1 MAHSQD
7 ISRVESLAYHSTMV
21 ESDVITRMC
30 HGSFSRSGAQEVVR
44 ARTDGIELCRFDATY
59 QCLVVVSRLPLFA
72 TVQSIITVPY
82 PSVSGGTSA
91 FADAL
96 AVASDSGT
104 VTLLR
109 YVVPVAPV
117 LGMNSH
123 KDAEGE
129 WEVMDRV
136 VIGRS
141 GVRVSSAGCYL
152 AVDTR
157 SRALLVAA
165 PMKQKLI
172 IPLREG
178 EGDHRGCIKF
188 QSGLDASRPCV
199 MYDCCAV
206 DVAADQN
213 TQFAVLE
220 SELSSDSTDAFAG
233 GPPEKYLSFYEFSAS
248 LNTVT
253 RVLSFK
259 VASTA
264 HALIAVPGD
273 SGPGGVLVC
282 TDTELVWESVA
293 SRSIASQQSIA
304 PPPIKVEIPRRSDL
318 SFQSQDPMIVAHAIT
333 RLPKRFFLLMQ
344 NELGDVFRVEV
355 NTAPIQQHFRMK
367 RAGPTA
373 PGDAPLVVRYFDT
386 LPPATSMILFKKGYL
401 FCASEVAAHGF
412 YRVIGDGTT
421 SQTIIK
427 RVRMPTAPAPAPQK
441 AAGSSKAMLAA
452 PSRYVTLFHRH
463 FNAETKL
470 PELRNVTLLQSL
482 ANSNE
487 SVAIHASLDP
497 QQRLRFIR
505 LGGRNGQHSQLQT
518 VRFGL
523 STSHIRSIELPLNP
537 EVVIPL
543 LEPSSLLPN
552 PGMEDESAGAACHN
566 RILLSSAKGSYVV
579 HLGDEITADNNCGI
593 ITGVQTIAA
602 ATIAEGHGYIQI
614 HAGGVAILRPD
625 SPVMWAHPQQKAITA
640 ADCSN
645 TQIVAGFDNG
655 GLMAFDLG
663 FTGQQFSVMSTQ
675 PTFSNVKFVSLP
687 RKAPIHFCAVA
698 TAASKVFVLDMK
710 TLREADTITLPIE
723 VSSILLTTL
732 DSSNRLFL
740 FVGLIDG
747 RLIRAEIDPV
757 TGKRLSTSAYQC
769 GITPAR
775 LSRGDAT
782 SYCVVASS
790 EVWRCYMLDGAFR
803 ISPIIVNQATV
814 SPNSIF
820 AAAHRKGLRF
830 DLLLSVTGRTISF
843 SSVNLDERSASLYS
857 VSTCAMGTVGGRK
870 MVAHPTRPN
879 IMAVVCM
886 EYRGYNPNDVQSL
899 YSDNKELPPQVA
911 MAERSPNRVSKHV
924 SCVHLFDSAQNI
936 VSPPLYLNEGDS
948 ALSMHVG
955 SLPEFGKEPVLV
967 LGCAS
972 LYDHGHG
979 RQPPS
984 WGETCLRTY
993 RFALP
998 ALSGPDGVLGTHA
1011 TAMPKL
1017 ELVHATILTHGDL
1030 PSAVHVCSQGGFVL
1044 VGFGPKQGLHQYGW
1058 GLKHLLWKRK
1068 LLETFVS
1075 RIVTIDTIQDTT
1087 TGAMLTAAG
1096 YAPLQAMNSATTL
1109 ILCGLQDQ
1117 SVMIARLVRCGGAQ
1131 ALLAVAIDPFTRF
1144 VAASCF
1150 LDDRT
1155 VAVSDK
1161 FGSLVV
1167 LRIPASLRLD
1177 LPEPIDGMSDE
1188 ELIAA
1193 TTFRREQPLQLVNSF
1208 HVGQTITSLQAV
1220 VRPRVAGVTNVP
1232 TTVLVYAT
1240 SHGKIGAL
1248 VPFPSEEDAALG
1260 AYLDPILAEYFR
1272 SPVER
1277 PLLPHRSRMTP
1288 KHNVI
1293 DGDSVQLIS
1302 QSKQIFLSTE
1312 AKIAVEQRLQ
1322 KFCNVEATHRKLLDL
1337 PERKLPSVHDLCVK
1351 MKALLGL
1358 SE

>member
-1 MAHSQD
+1 
-7 ISRVESLAYHSTMV
+7 MV
-21 ESDVITRMC
+21 ESDVISRMC
-30 HGSFSRSGAQEVVR
+30 HGSFSRAGAQEVIR
-44 ARTDGIELCRFDATY
+44 ARTDGIELCRFDAGY

-82 PSVSGGTSA
+82 PSISGGTSA

-96 AVASDSGT
+96 AVSSDSGT

-117 LGMNSH
+117 LGVNSH
-123 KDAEGE
+123 TKDADGE

-136 VIGRS
+136 ILGRS
-141 GVRVSSAGCYL
+141 GVRVSSAGFYL
-152 AVDTR
+152 AIDTR

-165 PMKQKLI
+165 PMKQKLV

-178 EGDHRGCIKF
+178 EGDDRGSIKF

-213 TQFAVLE
+213 TQFAILE
-220 SELSSDSTDAFAG
+220 SELASDTTEASPA
-233 GPPEKYLSFYEFSAS
+233 GPPEKFLSFYEFSAS

-253 RVLSFK
+253 RVLSVK
-259 VASTA
+259 VASSA

-293 SRSIASQQSIA
+293 SRNSASQQSIA

-344 NELGDVFRVEV
+344 NELGDLFRVEV
-355 NTAPIQQHFRMK
+355 NAASVQQHFSMK
-367 RAGPTA
+367 RTGAAGEP
-373 PGDAPLVVRYFDT
+373 PLVVRYFDT
-386 LPPATSMILFKKGYL
+386 IPPATSMILLKKGYL
-401 FCASEVAAHGF
+401 FCASEIASHGF
-412 YRVIGDGTT
+412 YQVIRDGTT
-421 SQTIIK
+421 SKTAIK
-427 RVRMPTAPAPAPQK
+427 RVRMPTVAAAPQK
-441 AAGSSKAMLAA
+441 AQGGSKATLAA

-463 FNAETKL
+463 FDELTKL
-470 PELRNVTLLQSL
+470 PELRNLLLLQSL
-482 ANSNE
+482 PNSNE
-487 SVAIHASLDP
+487 SVAIHAALDP
-497 QQRLRFIR
+497 QQRLRFVR
-505 LGGRNGQHSQLQT
+505 LGGRSGQHSQLQT

-552 PGMEDESAGAACHN
+552 PGMEDEGAGAACHN

-579 HLGDEITADNNCGI
+579 HLGNEITADNNCGI
-593 ITGVQTIAA
+593 ITSVQTIAA

-614 HAGGVAILRPD
+614 HAAGIAIVRPD
-625 SPVMWAHPQQKAITA
+625 SPVMWAHPQMKPITA

-663 FTGQQFSVMSTQ
+663 FTGQQFSVSSTQ

-687 RKAPIHFCAVA
+687 RKAPFHFCAVA
-698 TAASKVFVLDMK
+698 TAASKVFVLEMK
-710 TLREADTITLPIE
+710 TLREVDTISSPVEIA
-723 VSSILLTTL
+723 SILLTTL

-757 TGKRLSTSAYQC
+757 TGKRIQTSAYQC
-769 GITPAR
+769 GTTPAR
-775 LSRGDAT
+775 LSRGDST
-782 SYCVVASS
+782 SYCIAASS
-790 EVWRCYMLDGAFR
+790 EVWRCHMLDGAFR

-830 DLLLSVTGRTISF
+830 GLLLSATGRTISF

-857 VSTCAMGTVGGRK
+857 VSTCSIGTVGGRK
-870 MVAHPTRPN
+870 LVAHPTRPN
-879 IMAVVCM
+879 ILAVACT
-886 EYRGYNPNDVQSL
+886 EYRGYNPNDVQNV
-899 YSDNKELPPQVA
+899 YAENKELPPAVV
-911 MAERSPNRVSKHV
+911 MSERSPNRLSKHV
-924 SCVHLFDSAQNI
+924 SCVHLFDSAQN
-936 VSPPLYLNEGDS
+936 VASPPLYLNEGDS
-948 ALSMHVG
+948 ALAMHIG
-955 SLPEFGKEPVLV
+955 SFPEFGKEPVLV
-967 LGCAS
+967 LGCTS
-972 LYDHGHG
+972 HYDHGHG
-979 RQPPS
+979 MQAPS

-998 ALSGPDGVLGTHA
+998 SLSGPDGVLGTHA

-1044 VGFGPKQGLHQYGW
+1044 VGFGPKQGLHLFGW

-1068 LLETFVS
+1068 LLETFSS

-1096 YAPLQAMNSATTL
+1096 YPPIQASNSATTL

-1117 SVMIARLVRCGGAQ
+1117 SVMIARHVRCGGAQ
-1131 ALLAVAIDPFTRF
+1131 ALLAVAIDPFPRM
-1144 VAASCF
+1144 VAAACF
-1150 LDDRT
+1150 IDDRT

-1167 LRIPASLRLD
+1167 LRIPPTTRLD
-1177 LPEPIDGMSDE
+1177 LPEAMDGMSDE
-1188 ELIAA
+1188 ELVAA
-1193 TTFRREQPLQLVNSF
+1193 TTFRREQPLHIVNSF

-1220 VRPRVAGVTNVP
+1220 VRPKVAGITNGP

-1240 SHGKIGAL
+1240 SQGKIGAL
-1248 VPFPSEEDAALG
+1248 VPFPTEEDAALG

-1288 KHNVI
+1288 KRNVI
-1293 DGDSVQLIS
+1293 DGDCVQLIS

-1312 AKIAVEQRLQ
+1312 AKTVEKSGVLCCCDARPRFSLRMM
-1322 KFCNVEATHRKLLDL
+1322 KS
-1337 PERKLPSVHDLCVK
+1337 ERVVTQ
-1351 MKALLGL
+1351 
-1358 SE
+1358 